1 MVFSSIFLAPF
12 TKKLAGFSEANQFR
26 TELVL
31 RALEMDLG
39 RENLIQGYQLI
50 GHSGRNCQSPIKY
63 ERSVLAA

>member
-1 MVFSSIFLAPF
+1 MVFPSIFLAPF

-39 RENLIQGYQLI
+39 RENPIQGYQLI
-50 GHSGRNCQSPIKY
+50 GHSAETANRQS
-63 ERSVLAA
+63 SMDVLS